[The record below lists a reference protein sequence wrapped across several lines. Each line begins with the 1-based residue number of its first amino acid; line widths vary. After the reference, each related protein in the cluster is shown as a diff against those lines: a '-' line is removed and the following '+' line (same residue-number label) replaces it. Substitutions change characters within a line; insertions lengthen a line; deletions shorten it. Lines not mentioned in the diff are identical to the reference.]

1 MWNNSFQNKMN
12 VPWLFTI
19 ETKKFLQKSSF
30 KQLSSLSFFINS
42 LDPGWYSLTISLLST
57 EKFLDSNILKLTFP
71 VLNKDHIL
79 PWWWYSLLKSNSFRV
94 FYKHFQFR
102 FQTLKGD
109 SKALCI
115 SHISNWYFEFFSLG
129 HTWYPMDHLQVMI
142 CPNQTFAPELL
153 GSKVATELGLIL
165 LPVGAI
171 LRSSWV

>member
-1 MWNNSFQNKMN
+1 MN

-19 ETKKFLQKSSF
+19 ETKKLLQKSSF

-79 PWWWYSLLKSNSFRV
+79 PWWWYSLLKSYSFRV
-94 FYKHFQFR
+94 FYKHFQFQ
-102 FQTLKGD
+102 FQTLKKKRVIAKPCVFPTYLND
-109 SKALCI
+109 ILI
-115 SHISNWYFEFFSLG
+115 FFSLG
-129 HTWYPMDHLQVMI
+129 HSWYPMDHLQVMI